1 MSDIKTFFSDL
12 PLDINI
18 DPSGDIGLAINAS
31 AIKQSL
37 RMIIETGRGTRL
49 FLPEYG
55 ARMRAFLF
63 EPFDETTAKRIGE
76 ELRESIQ
83 NYESRITLLDINVIM
98 KDATTSYDVEVIYQ
112 ITNTRVTDT
121 VVITLEKL

>member
-12 PLDINI
+12 PLDISI

-55 ARMRAFLF
+55 ARIRAFLF

-98 KDATTSYDVEVIYQ
+98 RDATTSYDVEVIYQ